1 MPSKIYKTSF
11 YLGSLLILLLLQ
23 LLVLPSAH
31 AQPDIPEGSYSLRSP
46 ARTLYTHLHY
56 LQAKTYEPSIAAKVI
71 REGNLPEREEL
82 VIQLKKIFAAKGL
95 AVDWDEVPTKENYTD
110 STRNNKAVYV
120 PFADLKV
127 IYLEKK
133 GSYWYY
139 SAESVEKIPDLY
151 NELYPFDLKQYTKK
165 LPPFFH
171 NTFLGLELWQLMGIF
186 LLILLSMVFHKFLKF
201 LFRKTVHRLSD
212 TKFGKLYIQKD
223 LISQAGNVL
232 SLMIIVKL
240 IIWFFP
246 EMNFSSSVTYYLLPA
261 IHIVFIVFCTIF
273 AIRIVNL
280 AEAYIDQFALK
291 GNPVIGKQLLPLLR
305 KLFKA
310 LAVIIGIFFILKDLE
325 INVTAL
331 LAGISIGGLAVAL
344 AAQDTIK
351 NVFGS
356 MMIFLDQ
363 PFKVGDRITF
373 ETLEGRVENVGF
385 RSTRLRTRDNSLIY
399 VPNARLADMTINNL
413 GLRVYRRFESDLGV
427 TYETPPLLILKFVK
441 GLRKVITNHPN
452 THKEYY
458 HVYLNDLDSSSITIY
473 FNVYFKVSTWDDEL
487 HARQEI
493 ITGILELAHTLGIRF
508 AFPSQ
513 TIYIEQF
520 PDKKSL
526 TPSYEM
532 GEGELEKR
540 LEDFIE
546 KYRADI
552 REDEDHKQTADE
564 TSIGENVEEKRK

>member
-1 MPSKIYKTSF
+1 MPSKRYTILF
-11 YLGSLLILLLLQ
+11 LFLLLFLQ
-23 LLVLPSAH
+23 CLVSPTVK
-31 AQPDIPEGSYSLRSP
+31 AQPNIPEGSYSLRSP

-56 LQAKTYEPSIAAKVI
+56 LQSTNDNSEIAAKTI
-71 REGNLPEREEL
+71 REGNLAEREEL
-82 VIQLKKIFAAKGL
+82 VIQLKKIFDAKGL

-110 STRNNKAVYV
+110 TTRNSKSVYV
-120 PFADLKV
+120 PFEELKD

-139 SAESVEKIPDLY
+139 SAESVEKIPTLY
-151 NELYPFDLKQYTKK
+151 NDLYPFDLKQYTKK

-171 NTFLGLELWQLMGIF
+171 QKIVGLDVWQLIGIF
-186 LLILLSMVFHKFLKF
+186 ILILFSIVFHKFLKL

-223 LISQAGNVL
+223 LISQAGNIL
-232 SLMIIVKL
+232 SLIIIVRL

-246 EMNFSSSVTYYLLPA
+246 EMNFSSSVSFYLLPA
-261 IHIVFIVFCTIF
+261 IHIVFIVFCVIF
-273 AIRIVNL
+273 AIRMVNL

-305 KLFKA
+305 KLMKA
-310 LAVIIGIFFILKDLE
+310 LAVFVGIFFILKDLE
-325 INVTAL
+325 VNVTAL

-363 PFKVGDRITF
+363 PFKVGDRISF

-493 ITGILELAHTLGIRF
+493 ISGILELAHTLGIRF

-520 PDKKSL
+520 PEKTSL
-526 TPSYEM
+526 TPTYKME
-532 GEGELEKR
+532 EKELEER
-540 LEDFIE
+540 LQDFIE
-546 KYRADI
+546 KYRMDI

-564 TSIGENVEEKRK
+564 TSIGEDVEEKRK

>member
-1 MPSKIYKTSF
+1 MPSKYRTILF
-11 YLGSLLILLLLQ
+11 LSLLLFLQ
-23 LLVLPSAH
+23 CLVSPSIE
-31 AQPDIPEGSYSLRSP
+31 AQPNIPEGSYSLRNP
-46 ARTLYTHLHY
+46 ARTIYTHLHY
-56 LQAKTYEPSIAAKVI
+56 LQAKHYKPAIAAKTI
-71 REGNLPEREEL
+71 REGSLEEREEW
-82 VIQLKKIFAAKGL
+82 VVQLKKIYAAKGL
-95 AVDWDEVPTKENYTD
+95 AVDWDEVPTEENHTD
-110 STRNNKAVYV
+110 STRNNKSVYV
-120 PFADLKV
+120 PFEELKD

-139 SAESVEKIPDLY
+139 SGESVEKIPILY
-151 NELYPFDLKQYTKK
+151 NDLYPFDLKQYTKK

-171 NTFLGLELWQLMGIF
+171 QKIIGLQVWQWIGIF
-186 LLILLSMVFHKFLKF
+186 VLILFSIVFHKFLKL
-201 LFRKTVHRLSD
+201 LFRIAVHRLSD

-223 LISQAGNVL
+223 LISQAGNIL
-232 SLMIIVKL
+232 SLMIIVRM

-246 EMNFSSSVTYYLLPA
+246 EMNFSSSVSFYLLPA
-261 IHIVFIVFCTIF
+261 IHIVFIVFCIIF
-273 AIRIVNL
+273 AIRMVNL

-305 KLFKA
+305 KLMKA
-310 LAVIIGIFFILKDLE
+310 LAVIVGTFFILKDLE
-325 INVTAL
+325 VNVTAL

-363 PFKVGDRITF
+363 PFKVGDRISF
-373 ETLEGRVENVGF
+373 EALEGKVENVGF

-493 ITGILELAHTLGIRF
+493 ISGILELAHILGIRF

-513 TIYIEQF
+513 TIYVEQF
-520 PDKKSL
+520 PEKESL
-526 TPSYEM
+526 TPTYKM
-532 GEGELEKR
+532 GDKELENR

-546 KYRADI
+546 KYRMDI